1 MTLREVSREI
11 AILREAQTAI
21 QQTQA
26 LILEEIRLLRCGSG
40 RTDPD
45 SLETL
50 LAYLNASFG
59 ENSWTSHA
67 VFEQAEENPLLY
79 AAITRCLGE
88 LATIQGLSKLLLGV
102 VGQWGEYSLRCL
114 KKRSNAGAVFQVK
127 QCVTPSLNETGIV
140 SEGECR
146 RSL

>member
-1 MTLREVSREI
+1 MTLREVSQEI
-11 AILREAQTAI
+11 AAVKEAQTAI

-26 LILEEIRLLRCGSG
+26 LILEELRLLRCGSG

-59 ENSWTSHA
+59 ESPWTSHN
-67 VFEQAEENPLLY
+67 VFERAEDNPLLD

-88 LATIQGLSKLLLGV
+88 LATIQGLSKLLLGAL
-102 VGQWGEYSLRCL
+102 GKWGDYSLKCL

-127 QCVTPSLNETGIV
+127 QCVTPSLKK
-140 SEGECR
+140 
-146 RSL
+146 